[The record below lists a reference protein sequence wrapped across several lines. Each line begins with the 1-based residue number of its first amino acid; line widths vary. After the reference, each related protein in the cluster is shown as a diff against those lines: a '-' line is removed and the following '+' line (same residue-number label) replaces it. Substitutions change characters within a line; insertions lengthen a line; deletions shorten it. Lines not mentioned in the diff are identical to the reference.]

1 MRDSFHDELDSITQT
16 LVEMTMLVK
25 QATQD
30 ATTALLT
37 ADLQLAEKVIAQDD
51 RVDHIQ
57 HELDSRTMVLLATQQ
72 PVASDLRVLVTSL
85 RMSAD
90 LERMGDMAHHIS
102 KLARMRYPATAVPP
116 EASLTIE
123 EMGRVAGLII
133 GKLAKI
139 IENRNLDDAKQ
150 LAIDDDEMD
159 KLHRKLIQS
168 LISKDWPHGAE
179 SAIDLTLLGRYYE
192 ISDIDTYTMKRRLG
206 MKDNT
211 ENKLKELVREE
222 VRTNTLNRL
231 NEGSGY
237 TVYHN
242 SYSSAV
248 DIAIKFAEK
257 KGYVVDTDD
266 VWNQIS
272 TGPKKPSDG
281 KTNKFSLGLIKGE
294 KVDKKKL
301 QIQIY
306 GMGNGRYEL
315 NMYIG

>member
-51 RVDHIQ
+51 RIDQIQ
-57 HELDSRTMVLLATQQ
+57 HELDSRTMLLLATQQ

-102 KLARMRYPATAVPP
+102 KLARMRYPATAVPS

-192 ISDIDTYTMKRRLG
+192 RSADHAVSISRRIHF
-206 MKDNT
+206 
-211 ENKLKELVREE
+211 LV
-222 VRTNTLNRL
+222 T
-231 NEGSGY
+231 
-237 TVYHN
+237 
-242 SYSSAV
+242 
-248 DIAIKFAEK
+248 
-257 KGYVVDTDD
+257 
-266 VWNQIS
+266 
-272 TGPKKPSDG
+272 
-281 KTNKFSLGLIKGE
+281 
-294 KVDKKKL
+294 
-301 QIQIY
+301 
-306 GMGNGRYEL
+306 GRYLQEKD
-315 NMYIG
+315 

>member
-1 MRDSFHDELDSITQT
+1 MISEINNLYLCPVRDSFHDELDSITQT

-37 ADLQLAEKVIAQDD
+37 ADLELAEKVIAQDD
-51 RVDHIQ
+51 RIDQIQ
-57 HELDSRTMVLLATQQ
+57 HELDSRTMLLLATQQ
-72 PVASDLRVLVTSL
+72 PVATDLRVLVTSL

-102 KLARMRYPATAVPP
+102 KLARMRYPATAVPS

-192 ISDIDTYTMKRRLG
+192 RSADHAVSISRRIHF
-206 MKDNT
+206 
-211 ENKLKELVREE
+211 LV
-222 VRTNTLNRL
+222 T
-231 NEGSGY
+231 
-237 TVYHN
+237 
-242 SYSSAV
+242 
-248 DIAIKFAEK
+248 
-257 KGYVVDTDD
+257 
-266 VWNQIS
+266 
-272 TGPKKPSDG
+272 
-281 KTNKFSLGLIKGE
+281 
-294 KVDKKKL
+294 
-301 QIQIY
+301 
-306 GMGNGRYEL
+306 GRYLQEKD
-315 NMYIG
+315 

>member
-51 RVDHIQ
+51 RIDQIQ
-57 HELDSRTMVLLATQQ
+57 HELDSRTMLLLATQQ
-72 PVASDLRVLVTSL
+72 PVASDLRILVTSL

-123 EMGRVAGLII
+123 EMDRVAGLII

-159 KLHRKLIQS
+159 KLHGKLIQS

-192 ISDIDTYTMKRRLG
+192 RSADHAVSISRRIHF
-206 MKDNT
+206 
-211 ENKLKELVREE
+211 LV
-222 VRTNTLNRL
+222 T
-231 NEGSGY
+231 
-237 TVYHN
+237 
-242 SYSSAV
+242 
-248 DIAIKFAEK
+248 
-257 KGYVVDTDD
+257 
-266 VWNQIS
+266 
-272 TGPKKPSDG
+272 
-281 KTNKFSLGLIKGE
+281 
-294 KVDKKKL
+294 
-301 QIQIY
+301 
-306 GMGNGRYEL
+306 GRYLQEKD
-315 NMYIG
+315 

>member
-37 ADLQLAEKVIAQDD
+37 ADLELAEKVIAQDD
-51 RVDHIQ
+51 RIDQIQ
-57 HELDSRTMVLLATQQ
+57 HELDSRTMLLLATQQ
-72 PVASDLRVLVTSL
+72 PVATDLRVLVTSL

-102 KLARMRYPATAVPP
+102 KLARMRYPATAVPS

-192 ISDIDTYTMKRRLG
+192 RSADHAVSISRRIHF
-206 MKDNT
+206 
-211 ENKLKELVREE
+211 LV
-222 VRTNTLNRL
+222 T
-231 NEGSGY
+231 
-237 TVYHN
+237 
-242 SYSSAV
+242 
-248 DIAIKFAEK
+248 
-257 KGYVVDTDD
+257 
-266 VWNQIS
+266 
-272 TGPKKPSDG
+272 
-281 KTNKFSLGLIKGE
+281 
-294 KVDKKKL
+294 
-301 QIQIY
+301 
-306 GMGNGRYEL
+306 GRYLQEKD
-315 NMYIG
+315 